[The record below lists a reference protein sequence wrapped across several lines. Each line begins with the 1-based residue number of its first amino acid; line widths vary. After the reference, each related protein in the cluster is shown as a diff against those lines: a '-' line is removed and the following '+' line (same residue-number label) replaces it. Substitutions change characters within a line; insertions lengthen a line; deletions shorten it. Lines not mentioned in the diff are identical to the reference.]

1 MRKLIN
7 EPIYKHIIIIS
18 IPIFVLMCFVIRL
31 IYINWYNIVDELM
44 NPDQESEITVT
55 IATEHI
61 PAEQWWTEEELDML
75 AAVIY
80 YEAGDIYCVD
90 RHQQLV
96 GQVVINRVNSDEFPD
111 TIYDVITQKNQYAS
125 ASKVLENMGDRSI
138 IPQRCYDN
146 ALAVL
151 NGEVKCPSDIVWQ
164 AEFIQGKV
172 YEVYKTPYSTTYFC
186 YR

>member
-1 MRKLIN
+1 MRKYIN
-7 EPIYKHIIIIS
+7 MRI
-18 IPIFVLMCFVIRL
+18 IFVSAFVATLALMDAVL
-31 IYINWYNIVDELM
+31 IYNHIYNTPEVDQTTVIIV
-44 NPDQESEITVT
+44 ESEPTPV
-55 IATEHI
+55 E
-61 PAEQWWTEEELDML
+61 PWWTEEELDML

-80 YEAGDIYCVD
+80 YEAGDGYCVD

-96 GQVVINRVNSDEFPD
+96 GQVVINRVNSNEFPN

-138 IPQRCYDN
+138 ITQRCYDN

-151 NGEVKCPSDIVWQ
+151 NGEVRCPSDIVWQ
-164 AEFIQGKV
+164 AEFVQGRI
-172 YEVYKTPYSTTYFC
+172 YEVYETPYSTTYFC